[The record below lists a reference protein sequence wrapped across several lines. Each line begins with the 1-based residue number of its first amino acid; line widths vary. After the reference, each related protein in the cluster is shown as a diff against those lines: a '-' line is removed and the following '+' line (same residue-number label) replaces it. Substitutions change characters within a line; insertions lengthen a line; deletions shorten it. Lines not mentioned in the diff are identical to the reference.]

1 MGRVWRFA
9 PYDQAAARQLSGTTQ
24 LSPLAAQVLYG
35 RGYET
40 AEAARGFL
48 DAKLSDL
55 HPPESLPGVPEA
67 TDRILKAISENRRI
81 TIYGDYDVDG
91 VTATSLLWHCL
102 KLAGADVHY
111 YVPHRLEEGY
121 GLNCEALKSIHDD
134 APNSLVVT
142 VDCGIASVEEAA
154 YARELGLEL
163 IVTDHHQFA
172 DSLPEAA
179 CLVHPRLPE
188 TDYPFGDLCGAG
200 VAFKLAWAICKR
212 LGDGK
217 NASPRMREF
226 LLDAVGLTAIGTIA
240 DVVPLVGE
248 NRVIVRYGLNSLL
261 DRANIGLKALMHISE
276 LNNNR
281 LLDSEDIGFGLAP
294 RINAAGRLGQ
304 ARLAVELLTTDK
316 TDRAVALADYLNQ
329 QNEMRKTVERRMLKQ
344 AKEQVEANPDWEN
357 APALVLADPDWH
369 AGVIGI
375 VAGRVASHFGRPAIM
390 ISINKQDQ
398 TGQGSARTFAGFDL
412 HAGLSSASEH
422 LIKFGGHQAAAGL
435 RIHADKLDDFRAA
448 FCNFVSSNHEVTE
461 RDLEIDIDAEV
472 RLADLTHRAVT
483 ELDKL
488 GPFGQ
493 GNPRPVLACTN
504 VELTEPP
511 RKMGGGDRHLS
522 VRVRQYGR
530 VMRGVSFGNGEW
542 ADEMAKV
549 SGPISICFKPTINRF
564 RGQENVE
571 FHLVDWRAEEAATA
585 PGTKPAT
592 GAVAQKSASR

>member
-9 PYDQAAARQLSGTTQ
+9 PYDQAAARTLCGATQ
-24 LSPLAAQVLYG
+24 LSPLAAQVLYA
-35 RGYET
+35 RGYDT
-40 AEAARGFL
+40 ADAARGFL

-55 HPPESLPGVPEA
+55 HPPEALPGVPEA
-67 TDRILKAISENRRI
+67 TERILKAIGDKRPI

-102 KLAGADVHY
+102 KLAGGDVHY

-121 GLNCEALKSIHDD
+121 GLNCEALKSIHEDT
-134 APNSLVVT
+134 PNSLVVT
-142 VDCGIASVEEAA
+142 VDCGIASIKEAA

-172 DSLPEAA
+172 DALPEAD
-179 CLVHPRLPE
+179 CLVHPRLPG
-188 TDYPFGDLCGAG
+188 TDYPFGELCGAG
-200 VAFKLAWAICKR
+200 VAFKLAWAICKQ

-248 NRVIVRYGLNSLL
+248 NRVIVRYGLHSLL
-261 DRANIGLKALMHISE
+261 DRANLGLKALMQISE

-281 LLDSEDIGFGLAP
+281 LLDAEDVAFGLAP

-304 ARLAVELLTTDK
+304 ARLAVELLTTEK
-316 TDRAVALADYLNQ
+316 RERAITLADYLNQ
-329 QNEMRKTVERRMLKQ
+329 QNDIRKTVERRMLKQ
-344 AKEQVEANPDWEN
+344 AKEQVAANPDWEQ
-357 APALVLADPDWH
+357 APALVLADADWH

-375 VAGRVASHFGRPAIM
+375 VAGRVASHFQKPAIM
-390 ISINKQDQ
+390 ISLNKQDQ

-412 HAGLSSASEH
+412 YAGLTAAAEH
-422 LIKFGGHQAAAGL
+422 LLTFGGHQAAAGL
-435 RIHADKLDDFRAA
+435 RIHADRLDDFRTA
-448 FCNFVSSNHEVTE
+448 FCNFVASNHEVDA
-461 RDLEIDIDAEV
+461 RDLEIPIDAEV
-472 RLADLTHRAVT
+472 RLADLTHRAVS

-493 GNPRPVLACTN
+493 GNPRPVLASTK
-504 VELTEPP
+504 VELVEPP

-522 VRVRQYGR
+522 IRVRQYGR

-542 ADEMAKV
+542 ADELANV
-549 SGPISICFKPTINRF
+549 QGPISICYKPTINRF

-571 FHLVDWRAEEAATA
+571 FHLIDWRTEDAAAQPA
-585 PGTKPAT
+585 PGRFAQRS
-592 GAVAQKSASR
+592 VAR